1 MEGATMNHRWTSV
14 WGVMSIIAL
23 TLAWD
28 LPALQAGEH
37 SHAAGTAPHHQS
49 KAPIKITTEELHRVG
64 GVPPGWQF
72 RFPDGDPAAGRAVF
86 AKLECYQCHTIQGES
101 FPQASTPAGNTGPEL
116 TGMGDHHPVEYFA
129 ESILNP
135 NAIIVVGPGYTDAD
149 GMSIMPDYRD
159 TLTVAEF
166 IDLLAYLQN
175 LKGGDAHD
183 AAAHHDGHDDHGT
196 LLDQVVG
203 DYRIRVMYHE
213 GKAGSHSHEG
223 HPHSGHEGGTAKA
236 KAQNHLMAF
245 VTDVKTGEPVPYLP
259 VSATIS
265 TTKQSPRTVK
275 LTPMMGGKGFLYGAD
290 VTLPPRAAKVT
301 LAIGPT
307 TMRVMPSAAGRFAQ
321 AQKVNFDW
329 TPQPP
334 PSPGPD
340 GHAPPQQ
347 GRRQHGDV
355 EGH

>member
-1 MEGATMNHRWTSV
+1 
-14 WGVMSIIAL
+14 
-23 TLAWD
+23 
-28 LPALQAGEH
+28 
-37 SHAAGTAPHHQS
+37 
-49 KAPIKITTEELHRVG
+49 
-64 GVPPGWQF
+64 
-72 RFPDGDPAAGRAVF
+72 
-86 AKLECYQCHTIQGES
+86 
-101 FPQASTPAGNTGPEL
+101 
-116 TGMGDHHPVEYFA
+116 MGDHHPVEYFA

-183 AAAHHDGHDDHGT
+183 AEAHHDGHDDHGT

-223 HPHSGHEGGTAKA
+223 HPPSGHGGGTAKA

-245 VTDVKTGEPVPYLP
+245 ITDVKTGEPVPYLP

-275 LTPMMGGKGFLYGAD
+275 LTPMMGGKGFHYGAD

-321 AQKVNFDW
+321 AQQVSFDW
-329 TPQPP
+329 TPPP
-334 PSPGPD
+334 PASPGAG
-340 GHAPPQQ
+340 GHAPPHQ
-347 GRRQHGDV
+347 GDGQHHGV
-355 EGH
+355 KGH

>member
-1 MEGATMNHRWTSV
+1 MEGATMNHRWTHM
-14 WGVMSIIAL
+14 WGTVCILAL
-23 TLAWD
+23 VLAWG
-28 LPALQAGEH
+28 LHAQQAGEH
-37 SHAAGTAPHHQS
+37 SQATAGASHDHP
-49 KAPIKITTEELHRVG
+49 KAPIKITAEELHRLG

-135 NAIIVVGPGYTDAD
+135 NAIIVMGPGYTDAD

-159 TLTVAEF
+159 TLTVAEL
-166 IDLLAYLQN
+166 IDLVAYVKSLR
-175 LKGGDAHD
+175 GGEAHD
-183 AAAHHDGHDDHGT
+183 TAGHHHGHDEHGA

-203 DYRIRVMYHE
+203 DYRIRVMYHD
-213 GKAGSHSHEG
+213 GKAGSHSHED
-223 HPHSGHEGGTAKA
+223 HPHSGPGKGAAKA
-236 KAQNHLMAF
+236 KAQSHLMAF
-245 VTDVKTGEPVPYLP
+245 ITDVKTGEPVPYLP

-275 LTPMMGGKGFLYGAD
+275 LTPMMGGKGFHYGAD
-290 VTLPPRAAKVT
+290 VTLPPQAAQVT

-307 TMRVMPSAAGRFAQ
+307 SMRVMPSAAGRFAQ
-321 AQKVNFDW
+321 SQQVSFDW
-329 TPQPP
+329 APP
-334 PSPGPD
+334 PPASLNAGD
-340 GHAPPQQ
+340 HASPQQ
-347 GRRQHGDV
+347 GHGQHGSPQ
-355 EGH
+355 GH